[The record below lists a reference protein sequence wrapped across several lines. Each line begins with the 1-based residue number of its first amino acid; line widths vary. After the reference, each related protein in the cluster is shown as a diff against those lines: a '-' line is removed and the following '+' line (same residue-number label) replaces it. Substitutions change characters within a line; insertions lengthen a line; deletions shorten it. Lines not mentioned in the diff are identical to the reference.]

1 MADRKAGSVIIKLD
15 LRGQEEM
22 KRRLEELG
30 PAGERMWRDMS
41 RGAQS
46 TKQGF
51 KAFDNARKEVQS
63 GIDDLASRAGPL
75 GSFLTS
81 IGPWGLAAAAGL
93 GVLSLAVREIFVL
106 MDRANDTATFA
117 DGLET
122 VERTSGL
129 AAARVLDLGT
139 ALRLSGGDFQSALNG
154 AEEFAKRLGEYRAT
168 GQGEGR
174 DGLQALGLDALA
186 LTEVPIEEVL
196 DRVLEQLAAIDDPSR
211 RLAIADKLG
220 LRDAAPLLQQSA
232 DNMQRIMTTAQEIN
246 AGFSGDVLARF
257 AEGAGAIR
265 EAEARQERARQ
276 LQSLAGLDAEIT
288 RQQALARIEEAKAVA
303 LSARTPMEERSVE
316 VLQLGLEAARQTLEV
331 YRDQVGQ
338 LGQDASQRALI
349 RSTIQAQLRI
359 EEEITA
365 EIERRA
371 AVARSS
377 QVDMDDFFSSRYD
390 SGENLPVQAE
400 DAPDPG
406 VGLERRRELE
416 ALVEAQLR
424 AMQTPLERLAEL
436 ESELNEAREAGLE
449 ITQAQIDA
457 VLQHQ
462 RGVLGLIEPI
472 KQLTED
478 EIKLAGAMA
487 AAADPMEAQKALLE
501 ELRAPA
507 TQAAERL
514 ARLFALWRTS
524 PDDADIII
532 AEIERVKE
540 ALHGED
546 GSGVVEMDDRFPTL
560 RKMAEEYA
568 NLNDVIDRG
577 GSEMLDGIGD
587 GLTDIVTGAGS
598 VGDAFEDMGDRIL
611 RTLAEIATQR
621 LIIGPLAGAFD
632 TFLEGAFGASKGAG
646 TGGSGMSLPKN
657 DMGGHY
663 TVRGN
668 AGIDRNVL
676 SINGNPFAQVSR
688 GEDVAVVPALSAMG
702 GGRGGGVQQLAL
714 PPLQILLEDKRSQGG
729 KASVSE
735 RRSSDGGRQMRIL
748 LEEQVGDLIG
758 AGAFDDQFSRYGL
771 SPQPGRR

>member
-22 KRRLEELG
+22 KRRLGELG

-41 RGAQS
+41 RGA
-46 TKQGF
+46 TPAKQGF

-93 GVLSLAVREIFVL
+93 GVLALAVREVFVL
-106 MDRANDTATFA
+106 MDRANDTAMFA

-122 VERTSGL
+122 VERTSGI
-129 AAARVLDLGT
+129 AAERVLDLGT

-154 AEEFAKRLGEYRAT
+154 AEEFSKRLGEFRAT

-186 LTEVPIEEVL
+186 LTDAPIEEVL
-196 DRVLEQLAAIDDPSR
+196 DRVLEQLAAIEDPSR
-211 RLAIADKLG
+211 RLALADKLG

-232 DNMQRIMTTAQEIN
+232 DDMQRIMATAQEIN
-246 AGFSGDVLARF
+246 AGFSNDVLTRF
-257 AEGAGAIR
+257 AEGAAALR

-276 LQSLAGLDAEIT
+276 LQSLAALDAEIA
-288 RQQALARIEEAKAVA
+288 REQAGARLEEARAALTLNRVPIEERATEQLELQRDVLAEQIGHLEGVGDAMAGLGVHVDIQLAQQKAINDE
-303 LSARTPMEERSVE
+303 L
-316 VLQLGLEAARQTLEV
+316 
-331 YRDQVGQ
+331 D
-338 LGQDASQRALI
+338 
-349 RSTIQAQLRI
+349 
-359 EEEITA
+359 
-365 EIERRA
+365 RRA
-371 AVARSS
+371 RFVRAS

-390 SGENLPVQAE
+390 AGEGFPVQDV
-400 DAPDPG
+400 DAPDPEM
-406 VGLERRRELE
+406 GLERRRELE

-436 ESELNEAREAGLE
+436 EAELNAAREAGITIGEDQLE

-457 VLQHQ
+457 ILQHQ

-514 ARLFALWRTS
+514 AQLFALWRTS

-568 NLNDVIDRG
+568 NLDDVIDRG
-577 GSEMLDGIGD
+577 GSDILDGIGD
-587 GLTDIVTGAGS
+587 GLADIVTGAGS
-598 VGDAFEDMGDRIL
+598 VGDAFENMGERII
-611 RTLAEIATQR
+611 RTLAEIAIQR
-621 LIIGPLAGAFD
+621 MIIGPLAGAFD
-632 TFLEGAFGASKGAG
+632 SFLDGAFGASKG
-646 TGGSGMSLPKN
+646 GGGFALPKN
-657 DMGGHY
+657 DSGGHY

-702 GGRGGGVQQLAL
+702 GGRGGGVQELAL
-714 PPLQILLEDKRSQGG
+714 PPLQIVLEDKRSEGG

-748 LEEQVGDLIG
+748 LEEQVGNLIG
-758 AGAFDDQFSRYGL
+758 AGAFDDQFGRYGL

>member
-81 IGPWGLAAAAGL
+81 IGPWGLVRLAAAAGL

-457 VLQHQ
+457 ILQHQ

-568 NLNDVIDRG
+568 NLDDVIDRG
-577 GSEMLDGIGD
+577 GSEMLDGIGA
-587 GLTDIVTGAGS
+587 GLADIVTGASS
-598 VGDAFEDMGDRIL
+598 VGDAFENMGERII
-611 RTLAEIATQR
+611 RTLAEIAIQR
-621 LIIGPLAGAFD
+621 MIIGPLAEAFD
-632 TFLEGAFGASKGAG
+632 SFLDGAFGASKG
-646 TGGSGMSLPKN
+646 GGGFALPKN
-657 DMGGHY
+657 DSGGHY

>member
-457 VLQHQ
+457 ILQHQ

-568 NLNDVIDRG
+568 NLDDVIDRG
-577 GSEMLDGIGD
+577 GSEMLDGIGA
-587 GLTDIVTGAGS
+587 GLADIVTGASS
-598 VGDAFEDMGDRIL
+598 VGDAFENMGERII
-611 RTLAEIATQR
+611 RTLAEIAIQR
-621 LIIGPLAGAFD
+621 MIIGPLAEAFD
-632 TFLEGAFGASKGAG
+632 SFLDGAFGASKG
-646 TGGSGMSLPKN
+646 GGGFALPKN
-657 DMGGHY
+657 DSGGHY